1 MRFLSVDAAGK
12 GLSLAVVD
20 YDLVGGLRVLAYG
33 GINAGLT
40 HSQRLLPLLDS
51 LMSGAGVE
59 LGSLEA
65 VAVVNGPGSFTGL
78 RIGLATAKGL
88 AWGLGLPV
96 AAISTLEAAA
106 YNAYAP
112 GLGEDTLL
120 CPVLDA
126 RRGEVYCALYK
137 AGEAGQTGIEELWP
151 AMALAP
157 GELAGRLAEVLAGE
171 NRPGAY
177 RRVILAGDACELIYE
192 EMREQL
198 AGRVLLAAP
207 ERRFFN
213 AAGCAMAAGRLL
225 AAGKGKPPAE
235 VGAFYLRA
243 SEAERNRLAKLA
255 AAQGEAEKK

>member
-1 MRFLSVDAAGK
+1 MRILSVDAAGK

-20 YDLVGGLRVLAYG
+20 YDLAAGLRVLAYG

-51 LMSGAGVE
+51 LMSGAGVA
-59 LGSLEA
+59 LDSLEA

-96 AAISTLEAAA
+96 AAVSTLEAAA

-112 GLGEDTLL
+112 GLGADALL

-126 RRGEVYCALYK
+126 RRGEVYCALYE
-137 AGEAGQTGIEELWP
+137 AGEAGPKELWP

-177 RRVILAGDACELIYE
+177 RRVILAGDACELVYE
-192 EMREQL
+192 EMRERL
-198 AGRVLLAAP
+198 AGRVWLAAP

-213 AAGCAMAAGRLL
+213 AVGCAMAAGRLL
-225 AAGKGKPPAE
+225 AAGKGQPPAA